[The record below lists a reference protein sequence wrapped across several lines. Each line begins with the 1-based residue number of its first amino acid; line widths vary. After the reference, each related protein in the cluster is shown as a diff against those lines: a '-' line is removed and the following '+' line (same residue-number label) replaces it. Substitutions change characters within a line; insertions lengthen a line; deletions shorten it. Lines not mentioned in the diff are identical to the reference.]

1 MGIAPFTAQADS
13 RTREILEDLEQ
24 VLLAFMRK
32 HGITH
37 EQYRVATQILVDTVK
52 KGEESLLYD
61 VFLEAEPTDIGNR
74 QRAGSPEAIEG
85 PFYLPGAPALEQPY
99 IMPMRDGEP
108 GEVLFS
114 RASSRSSQD
123 EGGFDD
129 SILAPLMYV
138 SARLHRRDDPRKAER
153 YTQSMQAWYLRPT
166 IVCAAPLSRQRGTGP
181 MNCPIRCHISTGFE
195 YIGKCPL

>member
-129 SILAPLMYV
+129 SILAPLMYASVLYTAVTIRGRRNAIRNRCKHGICVLRSCVRRRSRV
-138 SARLHRRDDPRKAER
+138 S
-153 YTQSMQAWYLRPT
+153 
-166 IVCAAPLSRQRGTGP
+166 VAPVR
-181 MNCPIRCHISTGFE
+181 
-195 YIGKCPL
+195 